1 MKKRLLILSLVG
13 LVFAAPAFA
22 ATPVYSHVV
31 VSSNASIATGGT
43 GAPDGVY
50 AEVVADNGYVEFG
63 FPQTSTYDIRKVYI
77 YENPNSVLA
86 NRPWIKIEFMNL
98 ATVVRTSWQRVD
110 GSTPTG
116 NLSTYIGDEPFDRVR
131 FTKLSGDPLRI
142 DSVWLEAADVEEAPE
157 PIPTPTPEP
166 ESEASNENAAPP
178 TTSETSS
185 GNSTT
190 ESTVNSA
197 FPRLVKLPDDGDPS
211 TQYDTA
217 VYAIDSD
224 DGKRRPF
231 FNETIY
237 FSWFTDFSR
246 VEVISAQEMA
256 TLPLGKP
263 MWMHQGTWLVKVQST
278 NDVYAVERG
287 GVLRRIP
294 SELAAAYFYGPD
306 WRERVRDISPTD
318 WPHYTVGADVSE
330 VHANDSI
337 IRDVNLVVWHMRN
350 GMRRQI
356 PETNLAFH
364 GIQQEHIVDYGAILG
379 YNTESRI
386 MLDVYPIG
394 AMYSRTDD
402 FGWWDF

>member
-1 MKKRLLILSLVG
+1 MKKRLLLLSLAG

-77 YENPNSVLA
+77 YENPNSILA

-98 ATVVRTSWQRVD
+98 ATIVRTSWQRVD
-110 GSTPTG
+110 GSTPAG
-116 NLSTYIGDEPFDRVR
+116 NLSTYTGSEPFDRVR

-142 DSVWLEAADVEEAPE
+142 DAVWLEAADAEEDAAPTPS
-157 PIPTPTPEP
+157 PIPTP
-166 ESEASNENAAPP
+166 S
-178 TTSETSS
+178 TSEND
-185 GNSTT
+185 GGSTT
-190 ESTVNSA
+190 ETIVQSA
-197 FPRLVKLPDDGDPS
+197 FPRLVKLPDDGDPN
-211 TQYDTA
+211 TQHDTA
-217 VYAIDSD
+217 VYAVDSD

-237 FSWFTDFSR
+237 FSWFTDFNR
-246 VEVISAQEMA
+246 VEVISAEEMA
-256 TLPLGKP
+256 AMPLGKP

-287 GVLRRIP
+287 GVLRKLP
-294 SELAAAYFYGPD
+294 NETTAGVYYGAH
-306 WRERVRDISPTD
+306 WNERVRDISPTD
-318 WPHYTVGADVSE
+318 WPHYTVGEDVTL
-330 VHANDSI
+330 VHPSDMI
-337 IRDVNLVVWHMRN
+337 IRDGNFVVWHMRN

-356 PETNLAFH
+356 PDADVAFH
-364 GIQQEHIVDYGAILG
+364 GVQQQHIVDYGAILG